1 MYKKLNDSKG
11 VENEARVDLIKN
23 ASTKLRKNH

>member
-23 ASTKLRKNH
+23 VSTKLKKNH